1 MADLTKKT
9 PGEVLAAASVAEF
22 IKELG
27 LGIAAAQSALLW
39 LYGALDARQGSA
51 A

>member
-1 MADLTKKT
+1 DELQQLCARTGWRYGLHHTD
-9 PGEVLAAASVAEF
+9 AS
-22 IKELG
+22 
-27 LGIAAAQSALLW
+27 AQSALLW